1 MEIRVVEISQLK
13 RAEYNPRK
21 ELTPADPEYQQLKK
35 SIVEFGYVVPVVINS
50 DMTVIGGHQ
59 GLTVLED
66 LGYKKIEC
74 SVQNLD
80 KTHEKALNLALNKI
94 NGIWDN
100 EKLEKILAELK
111 ELEFDMDITG
121 FSAEELN
128 EIFNDTLEATEDD
141 FDVEKDVNT
150 ISCEINGVTF
160 YVNIRSEVESGKHRL
175 VCGDSTNKEAVE
187 RLMNNRE
194 ADMVLTDPP
203 YNVNVENSQGMKIQN
218 DNMDNKAFGEF
229 LTKAFKNL
237 SEILKAGGAFYIWFA
252 SREHINF
259 EKALNENGLKVR
271 QEIIWNKNMFILG
284 NQDYQWKHEPCLY
297 GWKDG
302 AAHYFIDD
310 RTQATVIEDKHQDFR
325 KLKKEELVKMLE
337 EIYADKISTTIIEEN
352 KPTINDLHPTMKP
365 IKLLSRLIK
374 NSSRIDECVVDLFGG
389 SGSTLIACEQLS
401 RPCYMMELDP
411 KYCDVIVKRWE
422 TLTGKK
428 AELEKK

>member
-141 FDVEKDVNT
+141 FDVEKELE
-150 ISCEINGVTF
+150 EIKEPITKIGDTW
-160 YVNIRSEVESGKHRL
+160 ILGKHRL

-310 RTQATVIEDKHQDFR
+310 RTQATVIE
-325 KLKKEELVKMLE
+325 
-337 EIYADKISTTIIEEN
+337 EN

>member
-80 KTHEKALNLALNKI
+80 KTH
-94 NGIWDN
+94 
-100 EKLEKILAELK
+100 
-111 ELEFDMDITG
+111 
-121 FSAEELN
+121 
-128 EIFNDTLEATEDD
+128 
-141 FDVEKDVNT
+141 
-150 ISCEINGVTF
+150 
-160 YVNIRSEVESGKHRL
+160 
-175 VCGDSTNKEAVE
+175 
-187 RLMNNRE
+187 
-194 ADMVLTDPP
+194 
-203 YNVNVENSQGMKIQN
+203 
-218 DNMDNKAFGEF
+218 
-229 LTKAFKNL
+229 
-237 SEILKAGGAFYIWFA
+237 
-252 SREHINF
+252 

>member
-121 FSAEELN
+121 FSADELN

-141 FDVEKDVNT
+141 FDVEKELE
-150 ISCEINGVTF
+150 EIKEPITKIGDTW
-160 YVNIRSEVESGKHRL
+160 ILGKHRL

-187 RLMNNRE
+187 QLMNNRE

-218 DNMDNKAFGEF
+218 DNMDNKTFGEF

-389 SGSTLIACEQLS
+389 SGSTIIACEQLS

>member
-1 MEIRVVEISQLK
+1 
-13 RAEYNPRK
+13 
-21 ELTPADPEYQQLKK
+21 
-35 SIVEFGYVVPVVINS
+35 
-50 DMTVIGGHQ
+50 
-59 GLTVLED
+59 
-66 LGYKKIEC
+66 
-74 SVQNLD
+74 
-80 KTHEKALNLALNKI
+80 
-94 NGIWDN
+94 
-100 EKLEKILAELK
+100 
-111 ELEFDMDITG
+111 
-121 FSAEELN
+121 
-128 EIFNDTLEATEDD
+128 
-141 FDVEKDVNT
+141 
-150 ISCEINGVTF
+150 
-160 YVNIRSEVESGKHRL
+160 
-175 VCGDSTNKEAVE
+175 
-187 RLMNNRE
+187 
-194 ADMVLTDPP
+194 
-203 YNVNVENSQGMKIQN
+203 
-218 DNMDNKAFGEF
+218 
-229 LTKAFKNL
+229 
-237 SEILKAGGAFYIWFA
+237 
-252 SREHINF
+252 
-259 EKALNENGLKVR
+259 
-271 QEIIWNKNMFILG
+271 MFILG

>member
-59 GLTVLED
+59 GLKVLED

-100 EKLEKILAELK
+100 
-111 ELEFDMDITG
+111 
-121 FSAEELN
+121 
-128 EIFNDTLEATEDD
+128 DTLEATEDD
-141 FDVEKDVNT
+141 FDVEKELE
-150 ISCEINGVTF
+150 EIKEPITKIGDTW
-160 YVNIRSEVESGKHRL
+160 ILGKHRL

-187 RLMNNRE
+187 QLMNNRE

-229 LTKAFKNL
+229 LTRAFKNL

>member
-1 MEIRVVEISQLK
+1 MNIQKIEITKLK
-13 RAEYNPRK
+13 PAEYNPRK
-21 ELTPADPEYQQLKK
+21 DLKPEDEEYQKIK
-35 SIVEFGYVVPVVINS
+35 RSIIEFGYVVPVVINS

-111 ELEFDMDITG
+111 EPITKIG
-121 FSAEELN
+121 
-128 EIFNDTLEATEDD
+128 DTWIL
-141 FDVEKDVNT
+141 
-150 ISCEINGVTF
+150 
-160 YVNIRSEVESGKHRL
+160 GKHRL

-422 TLTGKK
+422 TLTGEK
-428 AELEKK
+428 AELQK

>member
-100 EKLEKILAELK
+100 
-111 ELEFDMDITG
+111 
-121 FSAEELN
+121 
-128 EIFNDTLEATEDD
+128 DTLEATEDD
-141 FDVEKDVNT
+141 FDVEKELE
-150 ISCEINGVTF
+150 EIKEPITKIGDTW
-160 YVNIRSEVESGKHRL
+160 ILGKHRL

>member
-1 MEIRVVEISQLK
+1 MEIREIEISRLK

-21 ELTPADPEYQQLKK
+21 ELTPEDPEYQQLKK
-35 SIVEFGYVVPVVINS
+35 SIVEFGYVVPVVVNS

-74 SVQNLD
+74 SVQNLN
-80 KTHEKALNLALNKI
+80 KTQEKALNLALNKI

-100 EKLEKILAELK
+100 DKLEKILAELK

-121 FSAEELN
+121 FTPEELN
-128 EIFNDTLEATEDD
+128 DIFNDTLEATEDD
-141 FDVEKDVNT
+141 FDVDKELE
-150 ISCEINGVTF
+150 EITEPVTQLGDMWILG
-160 YVNIRSEVESGKHRL
+160 NHRL
-175 VCGDSTNKEAVE
+175 LCGDSTDKEAVE
-187 RLMNNRE
+187 ELMNNKE

-203 YNVNVENSQGMKIQN
+203 YNVDVENSQGMKIKN
-218 DNMDNKAFGEF
+218 DNMDNKIFREF
-229 LTKAFKNL
+229 LIKAFKNI
-237 SEILKAGGAFYIWFA
+237 SETLKAGGAFYIWFA

-259 EKALNENGLKVR
+259 EKALNENKLKVR
-271 QEIIWNKNMFILG
+271 QELIWNKNMFVLG
-284 NQDYQWKHEPCLY
+284 SQDYQWKHEPCLY

-302 AAHYFIDD
+302 AAHYFTDD

-325 KLKKEELVKMLE
+325 KLKKEELINILE
-337 EIYADKISTTIIEEN
+337 DIYADKTSTTIIEEN
-352 KPTINDLHPTMKP
+352 KPTISDLHPTMKP

-374 NSSRIDECVVDLFGG
+374 NSSRINESVLDLFGG
-389 SGSTLIACEQLS
+389 SGSTLIACEQLN
-401 RPCYMMELDP
+401 RICYMMELDP

-428 AELEKK
+428 AKLEKK

>member
-111 ELEFDMDITG
+111 ELEEIKEPITKIG
-121 FSAEELN
+121 
-128 EIFNDTLEATEDD
+128 DTWIL
-141 FDVEKDVNT
+141 
-150 ISCEINGVTF
+150 
-160 YVNIRSEVESGKHRL
+160 GKHRL
-175 VCGDSTNKEAVE
+175 VCGDSTNKEAVKQ
-187 RLMNNRE
+187 LMNNRE

-218 DNMDNKAFGEF
+218 DNMDNKTFGEF

>member
-128 EIFNDTLEATEDD
+128 EIFNDTLEVTEDD
-141 FDVEKDVNT
+141 FDVEKELE
-150 ISCEINGVTF
+150 EIKEPITKIGDTW
-160 YVNIRSEVESGKHRL
+160 ILGKHRL

-229 LTKAFKNL
+229 LTK
-237 SEILKAGGAFYIWFA
+237 
-252 SREHINF
+252 
-259 EKALNENGLKVR
+259 
-271 QEIIWNKNMFILG
+271 
-284 NQDYQWKHEPCLY
+284 LY